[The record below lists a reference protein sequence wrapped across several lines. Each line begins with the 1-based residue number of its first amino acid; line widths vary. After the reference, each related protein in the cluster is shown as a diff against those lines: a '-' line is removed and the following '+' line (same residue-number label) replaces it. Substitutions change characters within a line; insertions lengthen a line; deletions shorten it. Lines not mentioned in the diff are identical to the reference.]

1 MNKTKQ
7 VVTKQSKFLYPKLTG
22 ALFLLA
28 FILISNGKAFTQQT
42 FPNDHGKGS
51 NESFIPVQQ
60 NERLPQ
66 ELLER
71 MNNFSEDMGGDMKM
85 QLNSEADKYL
95 GAETPEDVF
104 GITQTSVITSSSNNP
119 PFNNDW
125 YTNDV
130 LVYSGA
136 IASAGGY
143 RQLDLKQGEDGWLYY
158 FVNKAGTPGQFS
170 IFMSSNGGATW
181 SGTINYNAGSGYIH
195 NISALVES
203 RTNSVLDSTRLLVY
217 FTFSASSNGD
227 NASLYVLNV
236 KRSGVGGVVYPVG
249 NPAGGNKFEYVSACS
264 DGMYW
269 DALTYMHAVVR
280 ECTNAGVQVGIRH
293 FRTTNWGTSHTTALI
308 NTGYNDYYPSAAFS
322 VEAGTDS
329 VYIAV
334 ERRISSTEY
343 ELRMIVTPDAPSTNN
358 RIFYITNA
366 VSGIKYEKPAITIVQ
381 QSSGVPKKVLV
392 TCTRNRNPR
401 YNYSSDGGGTWV
413 IDQLLGPNSQQIA
426 DYTICNSDSLTAG
439 GQYVIAGYVTDDGD
453 SVSVKQGT
461 IPGGLPYAYYKR
473 NSNQASG
480 VVAPVC
486 AIYKNGSVKYAV
498 FGYAGFGPTNAY
510 FNGEQL
516 FTGIQQTGNNIPE
529 KYNLSQNYPNPFNPV
544 TNISFSIPNAGNVK
558 LVVFDIT
565 GRELAVLTN
574 GLLSAGT
581 YKVDFDASL
590 LASGV
595 YFYRLETEGF
605 TDVKKMMLIK

>member
-1 MNKTKQ
+1 MYKTKE
-7 VVTKQSKFLYPKLTG
+7 TISKLSKFLYPKLAG
-22 ALFLLA
+22 AMMLFA
-28 FILISNGKAFTQQT
+28 FLFHANGLTFAQQT
-42 FPNDHGKGS
+42 VPNDFGRGN
-51 NESFIPVQQ
+51 NESFTPVQQ
-60 NERLPQ
+60 SDKLPQ
-66 ELLER
+66 ELKER
-71 MNNFSEDMGGDMKM
+71 MNSFREEMGSEVKM
-85 QLNSEADKYL
+85 QLNTEADKYL

-104 GITQTSVITSSSNNP
+104 GITQTSVITSSFNNP

-125 YTNDV
+125 YASDV

-158 FVNKAGTPGQFS
+158 VVNKAGTPGQFS

-217 FTFSASSNGD
+217 FTFSSAVNGD

-236 KRSGVGGVVYPVG
+236 KRNGVGGVVYPVG
-249 NPAGGNKFEYVSACS
+249 NPSGGNKFEYVSACS
-264 DGMYW
+264 DGMYYTS
-269 DALTYMHAVVR
+269 ATYMHAIVR

-293 FRTTNWGTSHTTALI
+293 FRSTDFGVTHTNALI

-343 ELRMIVTPDAPSTNN
+343 ELRMIVTPDAPSTNY
-358 RIFYITNA
+358 RVFYITSA

-413 IDQLLGPNSQQIA
+413 IDQLLAPNTQQIA

-486 AIYKNGSVKYAV
+486 AIYRNGTSKYAV

-510 FNGEQL
+510 FNAEQL
-516 FTGIQQTGNNIPE
+516 ITGIQQTGNNIPE
-529 KYNLSQNYPNPFNPV
+529 KFVLSQNYPNPFNPV
-544 TNISFSIPNAGNVK
+544 TNISFSIPKAGSVK
-558 LVVFDIT
+558 LVVFDMT
-565 GRELAVLTN
+565 GREISVLAN
-574 GLLSAGT
+574 GMLSAGS
-581 YKVDFDASL
+581 YKVDFDASQI
-590 LASGV
+590 ASGV